1 MNKKNL
7 ILDILKLAIAAAIVV
22 FTVLNFDRL
31 SNLDVRE
38 LVAGAASVFAAA
50 LTVLGVYLLKSAVMI
65 IPASMI
71 YISVGMA
78 FDTAAALTIN
88 LLGIL
93 IEVTATY
100 FLGKFLGKSTVEK
113 IISDSKAGQRL
124 LSVKD
129 GNKNRALLAIRF
141 LPVFPIDFSS
151 LFLGAFD
158 YRFLPYLLIS
168 MLGISPRVIVFTIV
182 GDKIYDLIPMKYVLA
197 AIVIIV
203 PIAVVAAIIKTRM
216 SKKKSSDQ

>member
-7 ILDILKLAIAAAIVV
+7 ILDILKIAVAAAIVV
-22 FTVLNFDRL
+22 FTILNFDRL

-38 LVAGAASVFAAA
+38 LVAGASSVLAAA

-158 YRFLPYLLIS
+158 YKFLPYLLIS

-182 GDKIYDLIPMKYVLA
+182 GDKIYDLIPMKYVLL
-197 AIVIIV
+197 AIIIIV
-203 PIAVVAAIIKTRM
+203 PVAVVAAIIKTRM
-216 SKKKSSDQ
+216 SKKKSND

>member
-7 ILDILKLAIAAAIVV
+7 ILDILKIAVAAAIVT
-22 FTVLNFDRL
+22 FTILNFDRL

-38 LVAGAASVFAAA
+38 LVAGASSVLAAA

-78 FDTAAALTIN
+78 FDTATALTIN

-124 LSVKD
+124 LAVKD
-129 GNKNRALLAIRF
+129 SNKNRALLAIRF

-158 YRFLPYLLIS
+158 YKFLPYLLIS

-182 GDKIYDLIPMKYVLA
+182 GDKIYDLIPMKYVLI
-197 AIVIIV
+197 AIIIIV
-203 PIAVVAAIIKTRM
+203 PVAVVAAMIKTRI
-216 SKKKSSDQ
+216 SRKKSND